1 MHQIGSCGRVERFIS
16 DRTSKTARGNIK
28 LVCYTCLLYR
38 LLMLA
43 IDSFGVLRILL
54 VAKTPIWLMPGA
66 GGPASSTI
74 VHSATF
80 LFVCFRIVRVKLELT
95 IALMLVLASVDLAME
110 LLKLLLFLGQV
121 MWLIDCRL
129 LRDQSHFVEFFL
141 SRHLLLF

>member
-1 MHQIGSCGRVERFIS
+1 
-16 DRTSKTARGNIK
+16 
-28 LVCYTCLLYR
+28 
-38 LLMLA
+38 
-43 IDSFGVLRILL
+43 
-54 VAKTPIWLMPGA
+54 MPGA

-129 LRDQSHFVEFFL
+129 LRDESHFVEFFL